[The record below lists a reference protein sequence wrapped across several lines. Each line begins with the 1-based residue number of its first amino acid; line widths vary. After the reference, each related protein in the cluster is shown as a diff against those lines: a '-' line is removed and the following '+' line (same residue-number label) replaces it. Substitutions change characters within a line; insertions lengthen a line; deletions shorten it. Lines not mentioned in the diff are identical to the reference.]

1 MNQLLQ
7 VGLRQKALYI
17 PAAVLSPPG
26 DTDLSETTLLL
37 VANLAKLGFGL
48 SEPAL
53 RALDRCSTEYQNRIL
68 EQVREVMRVNKN
80 WLPLVKGWNT
90 PTGES
95 SWDHFM
101 TWLANIFQIK
111 GTTLAC
117 GHIIPANTFPLER
130 YNGCPFCGTP

>member
-80 WLPLVKGWNT
+80 WLPWSKVGIPQLVSRPG
-90 PTGES
+90 
-95 SWDHFM
+95 
-101 TWLANIFQIK
+101 
-111 GTTLAC
+111 
-117 GHIIPANTFPLER
+117 IIS
-130 YNGCPFCGTP
+130 